1 MKNSGVP
8 VKVGMEKLIQ
18 MQPWMT
24 RISRMGIP
32 TDLKVNSST
41 RSTMKMDT
49 ALTTELSR
57 LKVFWKS
64 YSVLE
69 LPTT

>member
-8 VKVGMEKLIQ
+8 VKAGMEKLIQ

-24 RISRMGIP
+24 KISRMGIP
-32 TDLKVNSST
+32 ADLKVNSST
-41 RSTMKMDT
+41 SSTMKMDT